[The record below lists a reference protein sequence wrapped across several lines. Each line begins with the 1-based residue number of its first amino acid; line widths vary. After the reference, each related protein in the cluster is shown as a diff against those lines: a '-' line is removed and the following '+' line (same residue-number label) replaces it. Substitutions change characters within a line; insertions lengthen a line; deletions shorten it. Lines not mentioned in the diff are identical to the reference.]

1 MRDRNVRTLVTRIVH
16 APRHHVYA
24 AYTDPAVLS
33 RMMGIHAIV
42 DATGPL
48 DRAGTIFTERVF
60 GPHRS
65 RSEVL
70 AADPPRL
77 HDMRG
82 TTFFGLGYRWIAHFT
97 EMVGSTE
104 VSIDAEVILPG
115 IVGRVLGVL
124 VIAEAVERS
133 MQRRLATFATLVE
146 RRDSPSSD
154 PPDERR

>member
-1 MRDRNVRTLVTRIVH
+1 
-16 APRHHVYA
+16 
-24 AYTDPAVLS
+24 
-33 RMMGIHAIV
+33 MMGIQGIV
-42 DATGPL
+42 DVTGPL
-48 DRAGTIFTERVF
+48 DRAGTSFTERVF

-77 HDMRG
+77 HDMSG

-104 VSIDAEVILPG
+104 VSIDAEVLLPG
-115 IVGRVLGVL
+115 IAGRVLGLL
-124 VIAEAVERS
+124 VTAGSVQRG

-146 RRDSPSSD
+146 RTDSPSSD
-154 PPDERR
+154 PP